1 MHRNNSLIPRFKLLA
16 LAAALVLCPIASTCG
31 QLVPGSEESD
41 AAKGPGPRLELQ
53 AEAKLPG
60 VDPAMRR
67 GVVRVDQ
74 TLLNAPS
81 SNTAVTEADDPFEG
95 TSQRAPATSK
105 DENPEENPFDE
116 MPFESTPAEDMQAEL
131 AATRAE
137 LTRTKKMVGEM
148 LQEYKQIAESREL
161 PPLKD
166 AEVRVFQL
174 KNTKAAAAA
183 DKIELLFG
191 TQPLRIA
198 VDDAS
203 NGLIVFGKAEAIPQV
218 EQLIIKLDELS
229 VIGQQGFA
237 TGMTLDQEKNA
248 APAPRRTLLLR
259 LFWLANGVDD
269 LDSADGYLPAP
280 VISSLAKLGLSDP
293 RLVTQTVNSL
303 SVEEGGS
310 SVEFSTNVPA
320 ILFEQPV
327 TLTSAGT
334 MGATTDNR
342 ADVDMHL
349 TVGGAGVNCE
359 LKGSLATPLGHFM
372 VLGTANSVIPDFSPL
387 VDARKKM
394 LEEARAQAQRK
405 AMEEERAREA
415 EEGGMGR
422 DGGYGGR
429 GGEMGRGGGYGMEMG
444 SMPVDTKYNASR
456 FAFVVQV
463 IEAESFEP
471 EGNGQ

>member
-1 MHRNNSLIPRFKLLA
+1 MFHVFTHSSWLCGLLSICIILASRSTSAEEPVAPPVRQQQTVDLFELAPGMVPPKVDRVDHRLEQTLIGNKPLLNDQPPA
-16 LAAALVLCPIASTCG
+16 PVFQAVDS
-31 QLVPGSEESD
+31 QL
-41 AAKGPGPRLELQ
+41 RLEL
-53 AEAKLPG
+53 
-60 VDPAMRR
+60 
-67 GVVRVDQ
+67 
-74 TLLNAPS
+74 
-81 SNTAVTEADDPFEG
+81 
-95 TSQRAPATSK
+95 
-105 DENPEENPFDE
+105 EE
-116 MPFESTPAEDMQAEL
+116 TKAEL
-131 AATRAE
+131 AKT
-137 LTRTKKMVGEM
+137 
-148 LQEYKQIAESREL
+148 KQIIGEVIEGQRLAAESREL

-183 DKIELLFG
+183 EKVELLFG
-191 TQPLRIA
+191 SQPLRIA
-198 VDDAS
+198 VDEAS

-218 EQLIIKLDELS
+218 EQLIIKLDELA
-229 VIGQQGFA
+229 VAGRDGFD
-237 TGMTLDQEKNA
+237 TVMVDRNVVT
-248 APAPRRTLLLR
+248 APAAARRTLLLR
-259 LFWLANGVDD
+259 VFWLASGVQD

-280 VISSLAKLGLSDP
+280 VINSLAKLGLSDP

-342 ADVDMHL
+342 ADVDMRL

-372 VLGTANSVIPDFSPL
+372 VLGTANSLIP
-387 VDARKKM
+387 
-394 LEEARAQAQRK
+394 EQQAMM
-405 AMEEERAREA
+405 APTEGETGMGMPM
-415 EEGGMGR
+415 EGGRGMEMGEGGR
-422 DGGYGGR
+422 GYGGR
-429 GGEMGRGGGYGMEMG
+429 GGEMGGRGMAMG
-444 SMPVDTKYNASR
+444 ELPAAKYNASR

-471 EGNGQ
+471 ADKGF